1 MTAFLAVIPFGLAL
15 WRPPYAL
22 ALIAAALPAYQV
34 RFVVAGIPT
43 TLLELGLSAT
53 ALGAVVH
60 LMRGRV
66 LWQRIAEGWTALG
79 SLRWPL
85 VALLASGALATLTA
99 IDHRAALGALK
110 AWYVDAALFA
120 FLVALYRQEV
130 FRPLVAGLA
139 VGTSAISL
147 GGLWEYLFRHAALED
162 GRLNSVFG
170 TPNYHALLTV
180 PVMVLLAGVAVRHP
194 RWRAW
199 LLAALAV
206 NLWALTL
213 TFSYGGYLSL
223 AVGWLM
229 IGVVS
234 GPRVR
239 RATVAIVLLAGLLF
253 LATQVSVD
261 KFRRLNDLSTRSSTA
276 TRLQIWRA
284 SWLLIREHPLTG
296 VGPNAFE
303 PAYRQAIPRIVFPP
317 LEWLVAL
324 PHSFPLAVASQTG
337 LVGVSAFVW
346 LLVTFFRAARQR
358 HDWLGATLTAA
369 MVASLV
375 HGLVDT
381 PFFKNDLAVLFL
393 LFVSLSLPHR
403 ATAGPLPSSPPWNA

>member
-1 MTAFLAVIPFGLAL
+1 MTALLALIPFGLAL
-15 WRPPYAL
+15 WRPKYAL

-43 TLLELGLSAT
+43 TLLELGLFAT
-53 ALGAVVH
+53 ALGVLIH
-60 LMRGRV
+60 LVRGRV
-66 LWQRIAEGWTALG
+66 FRQRVAEGWTALK

-99 IDHRAALGALK
+99 IDHRAALGAFK
-110 AWYVDAALFA
+110 AWYFDAVLFS
-120 FLVALYRQEV
+120 FLVVVYRKEV
-130 FRPLVAGLA
+130 FGPLVAGLA

-162 GRLNSVFG
+162 GRLNGVFG

-180 PVMVLLAGVAVRHP
+180 PVIVLLAGVALPYP

-206 NLWALTL
+206 NLGALTF

-223 AVGWLM
+223 AVGVLM
-229 IGVVS
+229 IGAVS

-239 RATVAIVLLAGLLF
+239 RTTVAIVLLAGLLF

-276 TRLQIWRA
+276 TRLQIWRT
-284 SWLLIREHPLTG
+284 SWLLIREHPVTG
-296 VGPNAFE
+296 VGLNAFE

-317 LEWLVAL
+317 FEWLVAL

-337 LVGVSAFVW
+337 LVGVAAFVW
-346 LLVTFFRAARQR
+346 LLVAFFRAARQR

-369 MVASLV
+369 MVALLV

-381 PFFKNDLAVLFL
+381 PFFKNDLALLFL
-393 LFVSLSLPHR
+393 LLVVLSPSIR
-403 ATAGPLPSSPPWNA
+403 AAGGTSPTSP